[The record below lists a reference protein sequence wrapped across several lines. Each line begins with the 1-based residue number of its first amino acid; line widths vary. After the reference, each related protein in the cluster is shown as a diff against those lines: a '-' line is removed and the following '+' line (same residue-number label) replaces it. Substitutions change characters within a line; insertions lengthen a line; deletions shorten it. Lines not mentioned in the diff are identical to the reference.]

1 MERTLRISIGS
12 KWNDRYTRHLGI
24 VDHIHELAAIDDEI
38 RREKNRGTPGEAPDA
53 AVRNLEAHFQ
63 QELADLMLIALNELG
78 DDEIEARRRKF
89 LEKDASPAMPSS
101 IHQSHHAT
109 GNHLYSTGPNDHN
122 PPSRYAFDR
131 KGNC

>member
-53 AVRNLEAHFQ
+53 AVRNLEAHFR

-89 LEKDASPAMPSS
+89 LEKDASPAMPSADEAIS
-101 IHQSHHAT
+101 K
-109 GNHLYSTGPNDHN
+109 LYKDLLASMP
-122 PPSRYAFDR
+122 DR
-131 KGNC
+131 KAAEEAMEAMEERKD

>member
-38 RREKNRGTPGEAPDA
+38 RREKNRGTPGETPDA
-53 AVRNLEAHFQ
+53 AVRNLEAHFR

-78 DDEIEARRRKF
+78 DDEIEARRMKF
-89 LEKDASPAMPSS
+89 QEKETAPGMPSPDDAIS
-101 IHQSHHAT
+101 K
-109 GNHLYSTGPNDHN
+109 LYKNLLSSMP
-122 PPSRYAFDR
+122 DR
-131 KGNC
+131 KAAEEAMEAMEERKT

>member
-12 KWNDRYTRHLGI
+12 KWNDRYTRLLGI

-38 RREKNRGTPGEAPDA
+38 RREKNRGTPGETPDA
-53 AVRNLEAHFQ
+53 AVRNLEAHFR

-89 LEKDASPAMPSS
+89 LEKDASPAMPSADEAIS
-101 IHQSHHAT
+101 K
-109 GNHLYSTGPNDHN
+109 LYKDLLASMP
-122 PPSRYAFDR
+122 DR
-131 KGNC
+131 KAAEEAMEAMEERKD